1 MKEDIVFQLF
11 RKEHIEPLFAETGNA
26 LGLPPE
32 AYYTEGAFA
41 FEREN
46 IFRKRWMAAGFASAL
61 PEPGSALPFQFA
73 GWELVFVRGADG
85 AIRCFHNICK
95 HRGTKV
101 VMEAGT
107 FRTLSCPWHAWT
119 YGLDGKLRA
128 TPNIGGQGVH
138 TIVELDKETH
148 GLSEVRCAQ
157 WMDLLFIDIG
167 GQAEPFESYIAPL
180 VDALSEFDLSGL
192 KLGAAGGNFVVKSN
206 WKIVIESGIE
216 GYHLPVIHPTLRQP
230 SRYEY
235 SVGGDTYLRQ
245 AQNVVNYKQSA
256 LGGTLSVNDDAPRFR
271 RFPHM
276 QRVWEEN
283 GPLPLLHYYLPPSV
297 VISVLADMLSFALFT
312 PLSPTTTAVTR
323 RFYFIGDS
331 AESPELANLRGS
343 VASSMDAIGK
353 EDMAVMENAQS
364 VLGLRKELDIPTR
377 FSPYWEG
384 GVHNFQKFY
393 LNMFR

>member
-1 MKEDIVFQLF
+1 MNSEVVYQIFRKEDID
-11 RKEHIEPLFAETGNA
+11 PLLTDTGNA

-41 FEREN
+41 FEREH
-46 IFRKRWMAAGFASAL
+46 IFKKRWMAAGFASSL
-61 PEPGSALPFQFA
+61 PDVGSALPVRFA
-73 GWELVFVRGADG
+73 GWELVFVRGGDG
-85 AIRCFHNICK
+85 KVRCFHNICR

-107 FRTLSCPWHAWT
+107 FKTLSCPWHAWT
-119 YGLDGKLRA
+119 YGLDGKLKA

-148 GLSEVRCAQ
+148 GLSEVKCDQ
-157 WMDLLFIDIG
+157 WLDLLFIDIG
-167 GQAEPFESYIAPL
+167 GEAEPFADYIAPL
-180 VDALSEFDLSGL
+180 AEALREFDLSEL
-192 KLGAAGGNFVVKSN
+192 TLGAAGDRFEVKSN

-230 SRYEY
+230 QRYDY
-235 SVGGDTYLRQ
+235 SVGADTYVRQ
-245 AQNVVNYKQSA
+245 AQNVVNYKNSA
-256 LGGTLSVNDDAPRFR
+256 LGGTLGKKDDGPRFR
-271 RFPHM
+271 KFPHM
-276 QRVWEEN
+276 QAVWEED

-297 VISVLADMLSFALFT
+297 VISVLADMITFALFT
-312 PLSPTTTAVTR
+312 PLTPTTTGFTR

-331 AESPELANLRGS
+331 ADSPELADLRAS
-343 VASSMDAIGK
+343 VATSMDAIGK

-364 VLGLRKELDIPTR
+364 VLSLRKELEIPTR